1 MKILFINS
9 VCGIRSTGRI
19 CTDLAEEYMAQ
30 GWDVKVAYGRFDPA
44 PQYKDISVRIGDE
57 LTVKMHMAAS
67 LLFDRHGLASTAATK
82 KFLKWADE
90 YDPDVLWLHN
100 IHGFYLNV
108 KLLFDWIKSRPQMKV
123 KWTLHDCWA
132 FTGHCSYFTI
142 AGCDKW
148 RTHCEHCP
156 QKKEYPI
163 SWFADRSYVHFDEK
177 KEWFTGVKDMT
188 LITPSQWL
196 ADLVKE
202 SFLKEYPVE
211 VKHNDIDRDTFK
223 PTESDF
229 RERYGLEDKIVLLG
243 VALPWDVRKG
253 LKDIIKL
260 ASMLSGKYAIVLVGL
275 DDEKIKDMSVRFS
288 NADSKMNGNVL
299 VLSKKGDNESAASVE
314 YTVSDSIA
322 IPSGV
327 DNLYRAITGDEADAA
342 DDSQLGVGKI
352 IAMPRTNSP
361 KELAEIYTAADI
373 FIDPTYED
381 NYPTVNLEAL
391 ACGTKVITYDTGGCA
406 ETLEFGK

>member
-1 MKILFINS
+1 
-9 VCGIRSTGRI
+9 
-19 CTDLAEEYMAQ
+19 
-30 GWDVKVAYGRFDPA
+30 
-44 PQYKDISVRIGDE
+44 
-57 LTVKMHMAAS
+57 
-67 LLFDRHGLASTAATK
+67 
-82 KFLKWADE
+82 
-90 YDPDVLWLHN
+90 
-100 IHGFYLNV
+100 
-108 KLLFDWIKSRPQMKV
+108 
-123 KWTLHDCWA
+123 
-132 FTGHCSYFTI
+132 
-142 AGCDKW
+142 
-148 RTHCEHCP
+148 
-156 QKKEYPI
+156 
-163 SWFADRSYVHFDEK
+163 
-177 KEWFTGVKDMT
+177 MT

-211 VKHNDIDRDTFK
+211 VKHNDIDRNTFK

-229 RERYGLEDKIVLLG
+229 RSRYGLEGKIVLLG
-243 VALPWDVRKG
+243 VALPWDIRKG

-260 ASMLSGKYAIVLVGL
+260 ASMLNGEYAIVLVGL
-275 DDEKIKDMSVRFS
+275 DEEKIKDMSVRFS

-314 YTVSDSIA
+314 YTASDSIA

-327 DNLYRAITGDEADAA
+327 ENLYRAITGDETNSS